1 MQWLDF
7 SRTEASGYL
16 IAMTA
21 SPYVHQN
28 YQQNYSSNIEASVIQ
43 RRPNV
48 VRVPNVQLGYASS
61 FRVSGQTIA
70 LTASPYV
77 AQVNPQMNYTAE
89 SSYVRNETVQS
100 THLSFGHRWQSESS
114 GQRDTYQYQRVN
126 YSSLA
131 AYGLEPSPSP
141 SIYHITSWQ
150 TPQLHHS
157 PYGSTIR
164 PTFNIPNQRTMVTA
178 QDN

>member
-1 MQWLDF
+1 
-7 SRTEASGYL
+7 
-16 IAMTA
+16 MTA
-21 SPYVHQN
+21 SPYVHL

-43 RRPNV
+43 RRPNI

-61 FRVSGQTIA
+61 FPVNGQTIA

-77 AQVNPQMNYTAE
+77 AQVYRQVYTAE
-89 SSYVRNETVQS
+89 SSHVQNVTVLS
-100 THLSFGHRWQSESS
+100 THLSFSHRWSSESS
-114 GQRDTYQYQRVN
+114 GQRDTYQYQQRVN

-131 AYGLEPSPSP
+131 AYGLEPSSSS
-141 SIYHITSWQ
+141 SIYRVTSWQ

-157 PYGSTIR
+157 PYSSTIR
-164 PTFNIPNQRTMVTA
+164 PTFNSSNQRTMVTA